1 MTVVSLNEYTA
12 NPQVVKARAQV
23 LKNLIDGICIEV
35 AKVQVA
41 VAQSHVPTL
50 YDSKVP
56 VDIEMTGYL
65 VRWVTYTSRNSD
77 VLIAAALL
85 IDRFLRK
92 SQITL
97 TCFNMHRITLGALI
111 TAEKLMLD
119 TPYKNSYYAQI
130 GGVSLMEIS
139 RIEKAFLID
148 CDFEVFI
155 SKDDFERYSL
165 FFVNCEAKLVSQQQH
180 IQQPQQPRNIVVQR
194 IPQQNVQQ
202 CVATSLPAYQVVQV
216 RA

>member
-1 MTVVSLNEYTA
+1 MTNMPAINEYTA

-23 LKNLIDGICIEV
+23 LKNLIDGISLEGTR
-35 AKVQVA
+35 
-41 VAQSHVPTL
+41 VAQAHPPTL

-56 VDIEMTGYL
+56 VDIELTEYL
-65 VRWVTYTSRNSD
+65 IRWVTYTSRNSD
-77 VLIAAALL
+77 VLIAAACL

-97 TCFNMHRITLGALI
+97 TCFNMHRITLGSLI

-130 GGVSLMEIS
+130 GGVSLMEIC

-155 SKDDFERYSL
+155 SSEDFMKYKM
-165 FFVNCEAKLVSQQQH
+165 FFSTCEEKINVQQTQIVHQPVHAQH
-180 IQQPQQPRNIVVQR
+180 PIVVQR
-194 IPQQNVQQ
+194 IPQQRPQHCIRQQ
-202 CVATSLPAYQVVQV
+202 ALPSYQVVQV